1 MLKQV
6 KLYFYLR
13 VTEQHSQLQI
23 TGFTIYKCVYL
34 QYKMYRL
41 YSVKGSSRSF
51 VWKGKM
57 CCWAG
62 LVKRKEIII
71 LTGNHSF

>member
-13 VTEQHSQLQI
+13 VTEQHSQLQT

-41 YSVKGSSRSF
+41 FCLRVSKAFR
-51 VWKGKM
+51 
-57 CCWAG
+57 
-62 LVKRKEIII
+62 
-71 LTGNHSF
+71 

>member
-13 VTEQHSQLQI
+13 VTEQQSQLQT

-41 YSVKGSSRSF
+41 YSVTQLCFESF
-51 VWKGKM
+51 
-57 CCWAG
+57 
-62 LVKRKEIII
+62 
-71 LTGNHSF
+71 

>member
-13 VTEQHSQLQI
+13 VTEQHSQLQT

-34 QYKMYRL
+34 QYKMYKM
-41 YSVKGSSRSF
+41 YSVT
-51 VWKGKM
+51 WLGKT

-62 LVKRKEIII
+62 HVKRKERNSN
-71 LTGNHSF
+71 TDR

>member
-13 VTEQHSQLQI
+13 VTEQHSQLQT

-34 QYKMYRL
+34 QYKMYKM
-41 YSVKGSSRSF
+41 YSVT
-51 VWKGKM
+51 WLGKT

-62 LVKRKEIII
+62 HV
-71 LTGNHSF
+71 